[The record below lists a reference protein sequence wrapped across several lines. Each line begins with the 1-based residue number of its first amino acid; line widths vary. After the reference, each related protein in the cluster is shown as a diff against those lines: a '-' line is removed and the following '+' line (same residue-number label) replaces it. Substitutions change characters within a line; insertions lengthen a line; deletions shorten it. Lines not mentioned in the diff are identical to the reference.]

1 MVATRRYRR
10 CHLEAVGVQR
20 QCSAQRATEYRILDL
35 PAGGGPYVRERAA
48 AARWNIRGVCL
59 VAQGRPV
66 AIAPRVVLADEHE
79 VVPSLWGE
87 SPDGPAL
94 KGTRA
99 RGRRRIRHEDAVV
112 YKIVECGADA
122 EAGVGPIADL

>member
-1 MVATRRYRR
+1 GGAGGWAEGARTRGLGEHGGGVLYGGPQRVGGGCCFFLRLAQGGGGPPRRYRR

-79 VVPSLWGE
+79 VVP
-87 SPDGPAL
+87 
-94 KGTRA
+94 
-99 RGRRRIRHEDAVV
+99 
-112 YKIVECGADA
+112 
-122 EAGVGPIADL
+122 